1 MSKLKLATAWL
12 DGCSGCHMSILDM
25 DERLIDLAALVDV
38 VYSPIVDTKDFP
50 DEVDIALVEGAVASV
65 DDEKKI
71 RKIRAHSKLLVAM
84 GDCAVAGNVP
94 SMRNPIGPEAILNRA
109 YIENADA
116 QQQIPCVVVPQLLR
130 VVRPIHEFVKV
141 DVFLPGCPPSA
152 DTFHT
157 ALTALVTGE
166 SLDIP
171 ALTRFGA

>member
-1 MSKLKLATAWL
+1 LK
-12 DGCSGCHMSILDM
+12 
-25 DERLIDLAALVDV
+25 
-38 VYSPIVDTKDFP
+38 
-50 DEVDIALVEGAVASV
+50 
-65 DDEKKI
+65 
-71 RKIRAHSKLLVAM
+71 
-84 GDCAVAGNVP
+84 
-94 SMRNPIGPEAILNRA
+94 RA
-109 YIENADA
+109 YIENADT

-152 DTFHT
+152 DTFHK

>member
-1 MSKLKLATAWL
+1 
-12 DGCSGCHMSILDM
+12 
-25 DERLIDLAALVDV
+25 
-38 VYSPIVDTKDFP
+38 
-50 DEVDIALVEGAVASV
+50 
-65 DDEKKI
+65 
-71 RKIRAHSKLLVAM
+71 
-84 GDCAVAGNVP
+84 
-94 SMRNPIGPEAILNRA
+94 MRNPIGPEAILKRA
-109 YIENADA
+109 YIENADT